1 MLKHLK
7 SVKSL
12 LHDIQNRQIVAL
24 HGVQIIHKITLHGV
38 QIIHKITNLSLC

>member
-24 HGVQIIHKITLHGV
+24 HGVQIIHKIT
-38 QIIHKITNLSLC
+38 NLSLC